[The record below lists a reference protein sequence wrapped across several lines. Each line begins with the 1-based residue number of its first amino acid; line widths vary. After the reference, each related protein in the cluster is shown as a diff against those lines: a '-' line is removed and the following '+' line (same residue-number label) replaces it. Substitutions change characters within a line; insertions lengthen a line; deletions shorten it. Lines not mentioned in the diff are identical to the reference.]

1 MVSARGAVER
11 GSGFELFVAGLL
23 IRNPFESHY
32 SRPFEK
38 FIAIAA
44 VRQILLGV

>member
-1 MVSARGAVER
+1 MVSIRSAVER
-11 GSGFELFVAGLL
+11 GSGAETFFAGLL
-23 IRNPFESHY
+23 IMNPFESHRP
-32 SRPFEK
+32 RPFEK

>member
-1 MVSARGAVER
+1 MVSIRNAGEL
-11 GSGFELFVAGLL
+11 GSGVELFVTGLL
-23 IRNPFESHY
+23 IMNPFESHY